1 MSNQTADAAAFDYDT
16 AFSRNIGWLTE
27 AEQALLRRSRVAIAG
42 LGGVGGAHL
51 AALTRLGVGAFNIS
65 DLDVFEVVN
74 FNRQLGAT
82 MSQLGQPKVD
92 VIADMALDVN
102 PGLDL
107 RRFPEGIG
115 KHNVDEFLR
124 DVDVYIDGLDFF
136 VMDAR
141 EAVFAA
147 CAEKGIP
154 AITAAPLGW
163 GTAWL
168 VFAPG
173 GMSFEDYFQMAGR
186 PYPEKLLRFLIGL
199 SPTGMEL
206 AHLVDPTRMDVA
218 NQRGPSTPVGAF
230 LSAAVACTS
239 AAKLLL
245 GRGDV
250 LTAPWS
256 QHFDAFTG
264 LSESVERPGGLRHP
278 ELQARLAAMLGA

>member
-1 MSNQTADAAAFDYDT
+1 VPSDTKTETEFDYKT
-16 AFSRNIGWLTE
+16 AFSRNLGWVTE
-27 AEQALLRRSRVAIAG
+27 AEQQQLRRSRVAIAG

-51 AALTRLGVGAFNIS
+51 AALSRLGVGAFNIS
-65 DLDVFEVVN
+65 DMDVFEVVN
-74 FNRQLGAT
+74 LNRQLGAT
-82 MSQLGQPKVD
+82 MSQIGQPKVN
-92 VIADMALDVN
+92 VIAEMGLDVN
-102 PGLDL
+102 PDLDL
-107 RRFPEGIG
+107 RRFPEGISAA
-115 KHNVDEFLR
+115 NVDEFLR
-124 DVDVYIDGLDFF
+124 DADLYIDGLDFF

-141 EAVFAA
+141 EVVFAA

-168 VFAPG
+168 VFTPG
-173 GMSFEDYFQMAGR
+173 GMTFEDYFQMADQ
-186 PYPEKLLRFLIGL
+186 PYTEKLLRFLVGL

-206 AHLVDPTRMDVA
+206 GHLVDPTRLDVA

-230 LSAAVACTS
+230 LSAAVACTT

-250 LTAPWS
+250 PTAPCS

-264 LSESVERPGGLRHP
+264 RSESVERPGGMGHP
-278 ELQARLAAMLGA
+278 EMQARLAAMRGA